1 MSQLAADQQI
11 TLQAFQAAVDSY
23 NQRGLVLPER
33 IAAIANALE
42 SHIDHLDTLS
52 EIDSTFQL
60 LYDTARSALQNQSSQ
75 RAKFLDTSTLNPTNG
90 SLKNGSQIN
99 GIHNSHSTPSE
110 HSPQT
115 TQEKPPNTSIKRFV
129 LPINATPQEQQYFT
143 NYIAQLKQ
151 LNPQWVIAP
160 DLPQADETEAY
171 VMIFN
176 DENYHVNHAAYA
188 ASQML
193 QRFFTKF

>member
-1 MSQLAADQQI
+1 MTQLAADQQI
-11 TLQAFQAAVDSY
+11 TLQAFQAAVDTY
-23 NQRGLVLPER
+23 NQRQLTLP
-33 IAAIANALE
+33 AAIATIAP
-42 SHIDHLDTLS
+42 SFDQHINELDRLS
-52 EIDSTFQL
+52 ELDSTFEMVYQA
-60 LYDTARSALQNQSSQ
+60 ARSALQNQSSQ

-110 HSPQT
+110 HSSQT
-115 TQEKPPNTSIKRFV
+115 TPEKPPNTSIKRFV